1 LLLDR
6 ALVQL
11 RKDDLGKLA
20 YAINELLT
28 AISQSSGMV
37 IYKRLRA
44 TLYPLALY
52 CVSGAIGGYFVWHA
66 VNGERGLKTKDEYEH
81 KIASLRGELE
91 ELKLEHASWGHRIA
105 LLSGRE
111 IDRDLLDDEARV
123 LLDRV
128 NRNDLVV
135 FLPRAQK

>member
-11 RKDDLGKLA
+11 RKDDLGKLG
-20 YAINELLT
+20 YAINESLT
-28 AISQSSGMV
+28 AISQTSGMV

-52 CVSGAIGGYFVWHA
+52 CVSGAIGAYFVWHA

-91 ELKLEHASWGHRIA
+91 ELKLEHASWDHRIA
-105 LLSGRE
+105 LLSGRK
-111 IDRDLLDDEARV
+111 IDRDLLDEEARV

>member
-11 RKDDLGKLA
+11 RKDDLGKLG
-20 YAINELLT
+20 YAINESLT
-28 AISQSSGMV
+28 AISQSIGMV

-91 ELKLEHASWGHRIA
+91 ELKLEHASWDRRIA
-105 LLSGRE
+105 LLSGRK
-111 IDRDLLDDEARV
+111 IDRDLLDEEARV

>member
-1 LLLDR
+1 MLLDR

-11 RKDDLGKLA
+11 RKDDLGKLG
-20 YAINELLT
+20 YAINESLT
-28 AISQSSGMV
+28 AINQASGMV

-81 KIASLRGELE
+81 KIASLRGDLE
-91 ELKLEHASWGHRIA
+91 ELKLEHASWDHRIA

-111 IDRDLLDDEARV
+111 IDRDLLDEEARV

>member
-1 LLLDR
+1 
-6 ALVQL
+6 L
-11 RKDDLGKLA
+11 RKDDLGKLG
-20 YAINELLT
+20 YAINESLT
-28 AISQSSGMV
+28 AINQASGMI

-91 ELKLEHASWGHRIA
+91 ELKLEHASWDHRIA

-111 IDRDLLDDEARV
+111 IDRDLLDEEARV

>member
-1 LLLDR
+1 LLDR

-11 RKDDLGKLA
+11 RKDDLGKLG
-20 YAINELLT
+20 YAINESLT

-91 ELKLEHASWGHRIA
+91 ELKLEHASWDHRIA

-111 IDRDLLDDEARV
+111 IDRDLLDEEARV

-135 FLPRAQK
+135 FLPRAQ